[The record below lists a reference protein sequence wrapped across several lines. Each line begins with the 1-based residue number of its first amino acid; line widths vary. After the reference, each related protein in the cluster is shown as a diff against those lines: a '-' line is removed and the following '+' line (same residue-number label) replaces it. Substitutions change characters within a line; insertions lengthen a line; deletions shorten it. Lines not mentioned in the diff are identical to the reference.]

1 MLGGHWAWGNSK
13 VTSEAHTAHP
23 SLARGQG
30 FSLVCGSAGLGAA
43 DWSPE
48 TLPPGTTPL
57 AGPLPG
63 ISKTVLPSG
72 GALHCQRVP
81 LAPAHRQKAAN
92 QLSGHGE
99 THRVPNPLLG
109 TPGHPHHQG
118 GLVTVPLALHMP
130 HTALPPATLKEKE
143 CGLGRG
149 QAPSL
154 DTWRTGLLLSEAP
167 VSFCHTTLMSLSHSY
182 PCFLVLPTNPGPEG
196 P

>member
-23 SLARGQG
+23 SLAGGQG

-48 TLPPGTTPL
+48 ALPPGTTPL

-81 LAPAHRQKAAN
+81 LAPAHRKLPTSSQVRGRPTGSPIPCWAHLAILTTKVA
-92 QLSGHGE
+92 LSLCPWPSTCHIQPYLQQHSRRRNVGWE
-99 THRVPNPLLG
+99 EVRLPAWTH
-109 TPGHPHHQG
+109 G
-118 GLVTVPLALHMP
+118 GLV
-130 HTALPPATLKEKE
+130 
-143 CGLGRG
+143 C
-149 QAPSL
+149 S
-154 DTWRTGLLLSEAP
+154 
-167 VSFCHTTLMSLSHSY
+167 
-182 PCFLVLPTNPGPEG
+182 
-196 P
+196 